1 MRSSLSLSSTC
12 TAGYSTS
19 LHNGMPTP
27 EPTFRR
33 NGKLQACEPCR
44 IRKIRCDHVLPTCGR
59 CIRMN
64 RAAQCH
70 YHSAPLTRANGGR
83 APTAPPAVSVTTHG
97 RNTSTSIPSPST
109 AAPWP
114 ASTIDE
120 VEEVGASSSEVGYLG
135 PTSFSE
141 VFKASKHTSDD
152 VWLGSLAQVK
162 RSLRTPAKYR
172 LSSDRLTSGSHLLSL
187 LSDHVMVKKTLKM
200 YYAISQVVVVPWI
213 TLDKATD
220 AITASL
226 KTDFSTNAQRLK
238 LVEKIFANTGEPLE
252 LDEKITAE
260 TLHESFTGDNLR

>member
-1 MRSSLSLSSTC
+1 VTGVPPFPLLTSKNHRGVYYNRWLSAALFC
-12 TAGYSTS
+12 EQVCPCRQLGTAGYPTS
-19 LHNGMPTP
+19 LHNSMPTP

-44 IRKIRCDHVLPTCGR
+44 LRKIRCDHVLPTCGR
-59 CIRMN
+59 CIKMN

-83 APTAPPAVSVTTHG
+83 APTAPPAVSLTTHG
-97 RNTSTSIPSPST
+97 RNTSTSISSPST

-120 VEEVGASSSEVGYLG
+120 VEEVGASASEVGYLG

-172 LSSDRLTSGSHLLSL
+172 LSL
-187 LSDHVMVKKTLKM
+187 
-200 YYAISQVVVVPWI
+200 
-213 TLDKATD
+213 
-220 AITASL
+220 
-226 KTDFSTNAQRLK
+226 
-238 LVEKIFANTGEPLE
+238 
-252 LDEKITAE
+252 
-260 TLHESFTGDNLR
+260 